1 MFLVSISVHAC
12 SVTWVVSSSTWPHGL
27 QPATWPCLW
36 DFPGKNTGVGCHFLL
51 QGIFPTRGSNL
62 GFLYWQ
68 VDSYHWAIWEA
79 SSSMWDLTKTFNIH
93 TSTSIL
99 FMMPCVFSE
108 TIEPFSTACVFLYE
122 PLLVLPLMFIFLPT
136 VSSRQLRLCLTWT
149 SKFFCLFQF
158 QSPFLILRYLVF
170 VRSTPPLPSILEE
183 KR

>member
-1 MFLVSISVHAC
+1 MDYSPSGFSVHEIFQERILEWVAI
-12 SVTWVVSSSTWPHGL
+12 SSSRGSSQPGDLTWVSCIGRWIL
-27 QPATWPCLW
+27 
-36 DFPGKNTGVGCHFLL
+36 
-51 QGIFPTRGSNL
+51 
-62 GFLYWQ
+62 
-68 VDSYHWAIWEA
+68 YHWAIWEA

-149 SKFFCLFQF
+149 SKFFCVFQF

>member
-1 MFLVSISVHAC
+1 MRAQSLELCPALRDPVDYSLPHDTVYEIFQERILEWVAIS
-12 SVTWVVSSSTWPHGL
+12 SSRGSSQPGDLTWVSCIGRWIL
-27 QPATWPCLW
+27 
-36 DFPGKNTGVGCHFLL
+36 
-51 QGIFPTRGSNL
+51 
-62 GFLYWQ
+62 
-68 VDSYHWAIWEA
+68 YHWAIWEA

-99 FMMPCVFSE
+99 FIMPCVFSE
-108 TIEPFSTACVFLYE
+108 TIEPFSTACIFLYE
-122 PLLVLPLMFIFLPT
+122 PLLVLPLMFIFLST